1 MPFDLFR
8 KSPSA
13 APARVV
19 EPAGTVSRADTVGS
33 APAIDS
39 TAAIRALAN
48 DAATMGKEAAELV
61 GAIEDLA
68 AVGRRQAAAFE
79 RVASEVQQMVAAN
92 QAISDSMAES
102 LHSAQGAR
110 SAVERVANDVTAAA
124 DSLHQVADA
133 AADITKI
140 ALQTRLVAFNASVE
154 AKRAGEA
161 GRGFAVVAEAVKD
174 LAQKV
179 EQSSKQIAGTV
190 QQLDAR
196 IKELAL
202 NIRESKT
209 INGQE
214 TFSLAFGRVEEA
226 VSRIASAAS
235 QNVQACASTQQSVQ
249 SMTGQVREQD
259 TALEQAKNRA
269 MHFLAS
275 SEHLIELSTECGAET
290 PDSPYIRKVREVA
303 ALISQCFEQALASG
317 EIALAELFDENYV
330 KIPNSNPQQLR
341 TRFVEFTDRV
351 LPALQEPMLEFSN
364 KVVFCAAV
372 DRNGYLPTHNLKFS
386 KPQGADP
393 VWNAANCR
401 NRRLFNDR
409 TGLAAGR
416 NTRKFLLQTY
426 RRDMGGGR
434 FVLMKDLSAPIV
446 VNGRHWGGL
455 RFAYQF

>member
-8 KSPSA
+8 KTSSEAPQPQA
-13 APARVV
+13 APEAAV
-19 EPAGTVSRADTVGS
+19 A
-33 APAIDS
+33 AIDT
-39 TAAIRALAN
+39 TAAIRTLAN
-48 DAATMGKEAAELV
+48 DASTMGKEAAELV
-61 GAIEDLA
+61 GAFDDLA
-68 AVGRRQAAAFE
+68 ALGRRQAEAFAA
-79 RVASEVQQMVAAN
+79 VATEVQQMVAAN
-92 QAISDSMAES
+92 QAISDAMTES
-102 LHSAQGAR
+102 LRSAHAAR
-110 SAVERVANDVTAAA
+110 GAVERVASDVSAAA

-209 INGQE
+209 VNGQE

-226 VSRIASAAS
+226 VSRIASAAE
-235 QNVQACASTQQSVQ
+235 QNVQACSSTQHSVQ
-249 SMTGQVREQD
+249 SMSGQVREQA

-269 MHFLAS
+269 MHFLTS
-275 SEHLIELSTECGAET
+275 SEHLIELSADCGAET
-290 PDSPYIRKVREVA
+290 TDTPYIRKVREVA
-303 ALISQCFEQALASG
+303 AAISARFEQAVASG
-317 EIALAELFDENYV
+317 EIAMADLFDESYV
-330 KIPNSNPQQLR
+330 KIANTNPQQLR
-341 TRFVEFTDRV
+341 TRFVDFTDRV
-351 LPALQEPMLEFSN
+351 LPSFQEPLLEFSS

-455 RFAYQF
+455 RFAYCFSDG